1 MAPDNAPSAASPPRS
16 CAIVADGTSD
26 IASATVAITFF
37 MDLLLLVAQQ

>member
-16 CAIVADGTSD
+16 SAIVADGTSD